1 MSIVRRLLA
10 RAGVMRRRWGI
21 GASLGIVWLATVVF
35 AAIAGPLLVGDIG
48 QDLYNRLAAPSLS
61 HPFGTNNLGQDLFA
75 LCVEG
80 ARVSVLVGVSATL
93 LGVLIGV
100 PVGLVAALYR
110 GAADRITLVF
120 LDTFAAFPSFVASV
134 AAVLFFGKSI
144 RNIILIIGI
153 LSAPFFARI
162 SRTLAMSLVERDFI
176 LAARMLGAGNLRIVR
191 RDLLPNVSQTI
202 TGFALI
208 SVGVAIA
215 IEGGLSFFGA
225 GVPDDVVTWGQ
236 LISQGRARVDTAP
249 HLSLIPAGLI
259 LITILSLNAVSERWQ
274 QGPPPGLV
282 IPEVA
287 ERQDEGANAAA
298 ASVASRAGAPASVV
312 LAVRDVRTHLSTP
325 FGPLRAVDGVSFDL
339 CAGEVL
345 AVVGESGSGKTML
358 ARSILGLVPTP
369 PRIAGTGGSV
379 VFEGTELSNA
389 DRETIRSVRGKGIAM
404 VFQDPM
410 TTLDPVMRIGRQI
423 AEPAMVHLGLSKA
436 EAMDRARD
444 LLAEVGVPDP
454 AARLRAW
461 PHELSG
467 GLRQRVAV
475 AIALSAE
482 PRVLIADEPT
492 SALDVTVQR
501 QLLDLLARLG
511 RSRGLSVILITHD
524 MGIVAS
530 RADRVLVMY
539 SGRVVEEGPTAKVF
553 ASPRMPYTRA
563 LLAAIPRLDHASH
576 QRLTVIGGVPP
587 VPIGPRVG
595 CSFAPRCSMVAERC
609 LREAPELSGDS
620 HRASCH
626 FAGEF
631 ASRP

>member
-1 MSIVRRLLA
+1 MSIVRRVLA
-10 RAGVMRRRWGI
+10 RVASLHRRWGL
-21 GASLGIVWLATVVF
+21 GAGLGLVWLALVV
-35 AAIAGPLLVGDIG
+35 AAALAGPLIVGDIG

-80 ARVSVLVGVSATL
+80 ARVSVLVGVSATA

-100 PVGLVAALYR
+100 PIGLVAALYR
-110 GAADRITLVF
+110 GVADRITLVF

-144 RNIILIIGI
+144 RNIVLIIGI

-162 SRTLAMSLVERDFI
+162 SRTLAMSLSERDFI
-176 LAARMLGAGNLRIVR
+176 LAARMLGARNLRIVA
-191 RDLLPNVSQTI
+191 RDLVPNVSQTI

-208 SVGVAIA
+208 SVGVAIS

-249 HLSLIPAGLI
+249 HVSLLPAMLI
-259 LITILSLNAVSERWQ
+259 LFTILALNAVSERWQ
-274 QGPPPGLV
+274 QGAPAGV
-282 IPEVA
+282 VVAEVA
-287 ERQDEGANAAA
+287 EAVEPGSGGSHDGGLAR
-298 ASVASRAGAPASVV
+298 ASDGSVV
-312 LAVRDVRTHLSTP
+312 LSVRDVRAYLSTP

-339 CAGEVL
+339 KRSETL
-345 AVVGESGSGKTML
+345 AIVGESGSGKTML
-358 ARSILGLVPTP
+358 ARTILGLVPSP
-369 PRIAGTGGSV
+369 PRIDGTGGSII
-379 VFEGTELSNA
+379 FGDTELCGTDSA
-389 DRETIRSVRGKGIAM
+389 TLRSVRGRGIAM

-410 TTLDPVMRIGRQI
+410 TTLDPVMRVGRQI

-436 EAMDRARD
+436 EALSRARD

-454 AARLRAW
+454 EARLRAW

-475 AIALSAE
+475 AIALAAE
-482 PRVLIADEPT
+482 PQILIADEPT

-501 QLLDLLARLG
+501 QLLDLLAGLG

-524 MGIVAS
+524 MGIVAQ
-530 RADRVLVMY
+530 RADRVMVMY
-539 SGRVVEEGPTAKVF
+539 AGRVVEEGSTVDVF
-553 ASPRMPYTRA
+553 RAPRMPYTRA
-563 LLAAIPRLDHASH
+563 LLAAIPRVDAQSH
-576 QRLTVIGGVPP
+576 RKLAVIGGVPP
-587 VPIGPRVG
+587 VPLGPRVG
-595 CSFAPRCSMVAERC
+595 CAFAPRCGQVQ
-609 LREAPELSGDS
+609 ELCRTDIPVLTGDL
-620 HRASCH
+620 HRSACH
-626 FAGEF
+626 FATL
-631 ASRP
+631 